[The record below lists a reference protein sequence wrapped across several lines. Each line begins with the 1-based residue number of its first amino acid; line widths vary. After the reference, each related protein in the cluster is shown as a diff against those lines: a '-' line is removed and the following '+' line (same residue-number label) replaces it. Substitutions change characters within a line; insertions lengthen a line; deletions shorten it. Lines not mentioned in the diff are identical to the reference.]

1 MVQRCSKMSSVPAD
15 LSAGATRCQGPH
27 DCFYFEPSA
36 AKGRDFLWKLWKTRF
51 IKISLWSTEGK
62 YQPITTELKFDPFL
76 GEMGSFLP
84 GSGR

>member
-15 LSAGATRCQGPH
+15 LSGGATRCQGPH